1 MIDLL
6 YLTQTYYLTLAL
18 LELYLLFL
26 EKVFQGIISRNAM
39 IFFFVV
45 VNFSIY
51 GPNHTN
57 SPELIISFVFK
68 LLTIENSNFSINL
81 LIQIKIQ
88 LKREEYFFFVL
99 FKFSNWILMKYC
111 PYWFFVEYIF
121 GKKKKKSFQFHFF
134 PLSFVQIKHRPLVSS
149 IFITL
154 IFFFFFYSKALHT
167 NFLHPPTAIRIYV
180 FTPEKCARVSKY
192 TLIICRAI
200 RTWLAGWRGGNKSN
214 ANPNR
219 T

>member
-121 GKKKKKSFQFHFF
+121 GKKKKKKSFQFHFF

-154 IFFFFFYSKALHT
+154 IFFFFF
-167 NFLHPPTAIRIYV
+167 IRKH
-180 FTPEKCARVSKY
+180 FTPIFYTRPQQSAFTYSPQKSARA
-192 TLIICRAI
+192 CQNI
-200 RTWLAGWRGGNKSN
+200 R
-214 ANPNR
+214 
-219 T
+219 